1 MSPPPGTA
9 CTLQDECLVRDAGAA
24 REPVKAGA
32 PQVLTES
39 VARSPEGGHIR
50 VRILHHPGSGAVVE
64 EVELHCQTLTF
75 EIITDRAQ
83 SVSSTRR

>member
-9 CTLQDECLVRDAGAA
+9 CTLHDECLVRAAGLAGK
-24 REPVKAGA
+24 PVKAGA
-32 PQVLTES
+32 SQVLTES

-75 EIITDRAQ
+75 EIIKERVQ
-83 SVSSTRR
+83 SVASTRW